1 MAWRPRPPPNAR
13 PPGGGETRE
22 LGGWWGGRSLG
33 LGLGPQT
40 SSRARRVGLPVNRSQ
55 TLFVSHTNSSYE
67 MFFCSRDTLDHLHN
81 YTPKTNS
88 TERLLYNEKPDFRSA
103 SLPSVIQSI
112 SKITRLELWISNYE
126 AAVPR
131 LGIRKLWPT
140 GLSLKLKMWA
150 YGSKQTE
157 RESCARKSWARFW
170 NIKTNSVPWSRGG
183 TESVHGS

>member
-1 MAWRPRPPPNAR
+1 
-13 PPGGGETRE
+13 
-22 LGGWWGGRSLG
+22 
-33 LGLGPQT
+33 
-40 SSRARRVGLPVNRSQ
+40 
-55 TLFVSHTNSSYE
+55 
-67 MFFCSRDTLDHLHN
+67 MFFCWRDTLDHLHN

-140 GLSLKLKMWA
+140 GLSLKLKM
-150 YGSKQTE
+150 
-157 RESCARKSWARFW
+157 
-170 NIKTNSVPWSRGG
+170 
-183 TESVHGS
+183 